1 MIILEHVTGLL
12 EKRFIFINQLNI
24 VLKLLSAFILLLCLL
39 LIIILLQSFPIVILV
54 LILQII
60 LKNNLIIKAF
70 KTVVRKN
77 HEIADDIGHNG
88 KEIEQKLYNCLSNND
103 KNTII
108 EITNYYKEELHR
120 ININD
125 SENL

>member
-1 MIILEHVTGLL
+1 MSVFFFVIYAINKIPTVMIIIEYVTGLL

-70 KTVVRKN
+70 K
-77 HEIADDIGHNG
+77 
-88 KEIEQKLYNCLSNND
+88 LS
-103 KNTII
+103 
-108 EITNYYKEELHR
+108 
-120 ININD
+120 
-125 SENL
+125 